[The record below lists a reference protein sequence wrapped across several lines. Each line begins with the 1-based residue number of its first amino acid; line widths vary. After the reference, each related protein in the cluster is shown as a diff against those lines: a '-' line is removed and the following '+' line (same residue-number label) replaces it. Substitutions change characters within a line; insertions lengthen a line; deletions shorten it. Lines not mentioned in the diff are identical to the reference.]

1 MLGHEQ
7 KRAFVMSS
15 SLKFPSVFASLGRSA
30 VVRNA
35 TGSLPPDCSVGRKVP
50 KQVIISY
57 LRA

>member
-1 MLGHEQ
+1 M
-7 KRAFVMSS
+7 MSS
-15 SLKFPSVFASLGRSA
+15 SLKFPGVFANLGGSA

-35 TGSLPPDCSVGRKVP
+35 PGSSPPDCSVGRKVP